1 MKGPLKGN
9 IMVVQVLYV
18 IRTCTVVNMLKQGSR
33 ILNIVFIKKC
43 LIHYLTGPPRMPH
56 EEPYVFELRPD
67 SLKLQWC
74 SVELPSRITDYS
86 PVTYRLEIQELP
98 RSDWMTL
105 AKGIPHTD
113 FNVTNLNPDKDYCF
127 RVRAENDMG
136 ISDPTPVV
144 VVKKRAGETIFKIN
158 LFW

>member
-1 MKGPLKGN
+1 MVNILKKG
-9 IMVVQVLYV
+9 
-18 IRTCTVVNMLKQGSR
+18 SE
-33 ILNIVFIKKC
+33 ILNILFIKEC
-43 LIHYLTGPPRMPH
+43 LILVTLTGPPRMPP

-67 SLKLQWC
+67 SLKLQWR

-144 VVKKRAGETIFKIN
+144 VVKKRAGETIFKIIICFVTKFIEYCILIKF
-158 LFW
+158 LFT